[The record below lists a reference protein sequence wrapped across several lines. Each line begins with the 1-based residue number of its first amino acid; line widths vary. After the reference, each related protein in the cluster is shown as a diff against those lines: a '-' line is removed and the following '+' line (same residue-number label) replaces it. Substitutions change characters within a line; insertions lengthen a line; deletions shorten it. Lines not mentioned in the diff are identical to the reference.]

1 MTSIFEWYVVW
12 DSSKNRNVK
21 AVYLIEIG
29 LHAQIVI
36 TILGLIANIIGHL
49 MSNMCPFNEHKNL
62 HFKNE

>member
-49 MSNMCPFNEHKNL
+49 MSNM
-62 HFKNE
+62 